1 MSQALSILI
10 VFKSWTFFIFY
21 LINNKFLEFDF
32 MFVLRN
38 PGIDCPELVDAFS

>member
-1 MSQALSILI
+1 MSQAVNVLI
-10 VFKSWTFFIFY
+10 VLDHELFFY